1 VRAEIAVDR
10 SAALAGQGEPLIV
23 VRVEDPAAHRAELVG
38 LLDRPDRLRVR
49 PRRADPAD
57 LERLLRWILDTQMVP
72 AEPGRATVSSA
83 GIDETA
89 GVVVVTLDRPDP
101 RYAADLAA
109 AGGGL
114 LRVAERPV
122 VVQAIPPVPQTREP
136 PRAAGA

>member
-1 VRAEIAVDR
+1 MGPGPGNPALTADLERLRRWSGAHPGVRAEIAVDR

-38 LLDRPDRLRVR
+38 LLARPDRLRVR

-83 GIDETA
+83 GI
-89 GVVVVTLDRPDP
+89 
-101 RYAADLAA
+101 
-109 AGGGL
+109 
-114 LRVAERPV
+114 
-122 VVQAIPPVPQTREP
+122 
-136 PRAAGA
+136 